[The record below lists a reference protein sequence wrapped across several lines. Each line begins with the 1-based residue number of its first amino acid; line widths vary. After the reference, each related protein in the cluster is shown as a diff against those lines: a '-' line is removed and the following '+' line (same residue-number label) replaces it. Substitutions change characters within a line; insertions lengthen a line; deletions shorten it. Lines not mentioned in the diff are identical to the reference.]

1 MRRFLLALTM
11 GALLL
16 ITVTQLMESFGGLL
30 LLR

>member
-16 ITVTQLMESFGGLL
+16 ITVTRLMESFAGLQS
-30 LLR
+30 LR